1 MWRLYFLKKKNM
13 NRTKTLTQGA
23 MLLAIYGA
31 LVLIDRITTFWLT
44 TFVVLIAPVVIIMY
58 SAMQSLKDGIFLSIG
73 IIILSFLLG
82 NFNTT
87 YLIYVPVGIVTGLTY
102 SFGVSRNMDKR
113 SLLLLAVITYLA
125 GELLAYYIVYPML
138 GFPIS
143 QTIAEYKEIM
153 NQAGNMSGHS
163 YSDLF
168 ASAGI
173 DFEKLVPILIL
184 VSTMITGAME
194 GVIIHLL
201 SIFLLRRFKIKDLG
215 VINIWES
222 KPNKVLAYVSFLST
236 FALVLRELIPN
247 ENLYYFLL
255 VLGVLGAIVLLYYG
269 YLFVVLYGHIVL
281 HKNVGGLYVIVCL
294 FIPAL
299 LVFLICIGFLYGAG
313 PLRTYLEKK
322 MNIINNTNNN
332 NHE

>member
-1 MWRLYFLKKKNM
+1 M

-23 MLLAIYGA
+23 MLLAIFGA

-44 TFVVLIAPVVIIMY
+44 TFVVLIAPVIIIMY
-58 SAMQSLKDGIFLSIG
+58 SAMQSLKDGVFLSIG

-87 YLIYVPVGIVTGLTY
+87 YLIYVPVGIITGLAY
-102 SFGVSRNMDKR
+102 SFGVSKNMDKR
-113 SLLLLAVITYLA
+113 SLLFLAVITYLA
-125 GELLAYYIVYPML
+125 GELLAYYVVYPLL

-153 NQAGNMSGHS
+153 DQAGSMTGHS
-163 YSDLF
+163 YADVF
-168 ASAGI
+168 ASAGLNF
-173 DFEKLVPILIL
+173 DKLIPILYL

-194 GVIIHLL
+194 GVFIHLL

-215 VINIWES
+215 RINIWEN
-222 KPNKVLAYVSFLST
+222 KPNKVLAYVCFLST
-236 FALVLRELIPN
+236 FALVLRDLIPN

-255 VLGVLGAIVLLYYG
+255 VLGVLGACVLLYYG

-281 HKNVGGLYVIVCL
+281 RRNVGGLYVILCL
-294 FIPAL
+294 FMPVL
-299 LVFLICIGFLYGAG
+299 LVAAICMGFLYGAG
-313 PLRTYLEKK
+313 PLRVYLENKIA
-322 MNIINNTNNN
+322 IINSNNNNNN